1 VSGND
6 GRQAGDQAGGPGG
19 TGNQS
24 SPGGIPPS
32 FGASAPKPPKPSEF
46 PAPAS
51 GADGP
56 AITGPVPPLPAQ
68 AASAPVPPPPL
79 PGPPTSAPAPDPG
92 PGTEPDDASS
102 VGWYPSTPTAGPFAS
117 PAAPPRRRVP
127 GVSRPGKSGAGTS
140 PAGPGKSRPGQ
151 PRVPG
156 GRTLSWGGRSALMNA
171 LLFGGAPLA
180 LAGILVAA
188 FVVVAPGKGSA
199 SSLGFKAAPAP
210 STQQISASAL
220 ATDSASPSASPSVHK
235 KKHPRATSSASL
247 PDKVVPRP
255 TATKKKAA
263 PRRTHKAGGGRVT
276 AHNLGAPD
284 FSGYCQHIG
293 HHDAETVASNAYG
306 WRCSLYPSLALN
318 VGSVCAYSY
327 HLSTSQVIDVSTN
340 FGDPNAWQCWRVNR
354 YLGALDFASY
364 CAQAGQGTS
373 KLVANNA
380 YGWYCT
386 SPSAPVDTN
395 VACDTLYHVSGAVS
409 RFTLYTNPSS
419 WQCWG

>member
-1 VSGND
+1 
-6 GRQAGDQAGGPGG
+6 
-19 TGNQS
+19 
-24 SPGGIPPS
+24 
-32 FGASAPKPPKPSEF
+32 
-46 PAPAS
+46 
-51 GADGP
+51 
-56 AITGPVPPLPAQ
+56 
-68 AASAPVPPPPL
+68 
-79 PGPPTSAPAPDPG
+79 
-92 PGTEPDDASS
+92 
-102 VGWYPSTPTAGPFAS
+102 
-117 PAAPPRRRVP
+117 
-127 GVSRPGKSGAGTS
+127 VSRPGKPGPAKSALGKSALGDSGLGK
-140 PAGPGKSRPGQ
+140 AGPGKSRPGK
-151 PRVPG
+151 PAALG
-156 GRTLSWGGRSALMNA
+156 GRTLSWGGRGALMNV
-171 LLFGGAPLA
+171 LLFGAGPLA
-180 LAGILVAA
+180 LAGLIVAA

-199 SSLGFKAAPAP
+199 SSLGFKAGPAP

-220 ATDSASPSASPSVHK
+220 ATDSASPSVSPSPSAHK
-235 KKHPRATSSASL
+235 KKHPRATSPASL
-247 PDKVVPRP
+247 PSKVVPRTSP
-255 TATKKKAA
+255 SANKKKAT
-263 PRRTHKAGGGRVT
+263 PRPTHKSGGRVT
-276 AHNLGAPD
+276 PHNLGAPN

-340 FGDPNAWQCWRVNR
+340 FNDPNAWQCWRVNR

-386 SPSAPVDTN
+386 SPSAPIDTN

-409 RFTLYTNPSS
+409 RFTLFTNPNS